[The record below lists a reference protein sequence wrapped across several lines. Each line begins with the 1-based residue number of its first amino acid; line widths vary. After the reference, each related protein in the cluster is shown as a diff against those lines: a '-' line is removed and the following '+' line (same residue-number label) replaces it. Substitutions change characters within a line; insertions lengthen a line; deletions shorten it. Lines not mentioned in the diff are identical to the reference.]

1 MATFVPVAQLDEQG
15 VVDPALD
22 LARHIQLVNGGDPD
36 SVSQIPD
43 QKALDLALENLDKI
57 FAQAGEKEKEKESVE
72 GVLNVV
78 CWLFQRVLENNT
90 NQADAV
96 TLAEKLLKKITS
108 DTATH
113 PVLRLKMLSTIYNIL
128 EGNGTARYNTFLAI
142 VQYAAAAGKD
152 SLSMVSPQFEQLD
165 TMLAEWGSDASKTR
179 AMFQAI
185 FDAMFK
191 HGDSDGAHKYR
202 LKFLTSY
209 QGDKELESAKPQA
222 CTAVTEAIA
231 NPKVYQF
238 DTYLQLDAVQAL
250 QNDSK
255 NGKLYELLQL
265 FASKDLGDFNTFYGA
280 NGSYVDGL
288 GLKKDECV
296 LKMRLLSLCTLASS
310 QPQIKYTEIASCLQ
324 VAEEDVEK
332 WAIKAITA
340 KLLDAKMDQLNK
352 VVIINHCTDRM
363 FSQEQWVGLRS
374 KLVGWKDRMKQ
385 LMVVIENTRHFQQQQ
400 LMQMQSQ
407 MQNM

>member
-179 AMFQAI
+179 AMFQVPTVI
-185 FDAMFK
+185 FSCTMYTESGADLAR
-191 HGDSDGAHKYR
+191 HGKTRPSSTRCSSTAT
-202 LKFLTSY
+202 LTERTS
-209 QGDKELESAKPQA
+209 
-222 CTAVTEAIA
+222 T
-231 NPKVYQF
+231 
-238 DTYLQLDAVQAL
+238 
-250 QNDSK
+250 
-255 NGKLYELLQL
+255 
-265 FASKDLGDFNTFYGA
+265 
-280 NGSYVDGL
+280 
-288 GLKKDECV
+288 
-296 LKMRLLSLCTLASS
+296 ASS
-310 QPQIKYTEIASCLQ
+310 SSPRTRATRSWSRRSRRRAQP
-324 VAEEDVEK
+324 
-332 WAIKAITA
+332 
-340 KLLDAKMDQLNK
+340 
-352 VVIINHCTDRM
+352 
-363 FSQEQWVGLRS
+363 
-374 KLVGWKDRMKQ
+374 
-385 LMVVIENTRHFQQQQ
+385 
-400 LMQMQSQ
+400 
-407 MQNM
+407 